1 MEQSF
6 PQCKTILWCLYVC
19 KVNMHIV
26 YNVTYPFGHLS
37 TLCIKKWQLNCWIIE
52 LVTFFQFPLG
62 CVTNETFLSCN
73 INIQMILVV
82 VSIKQTITTK
92 LLLRNSPYV
101 LLYGSDFNSPVL
113 CYLSHPILFW
123 NCDICKCILCT
134 SPDIFFVRQLLQVC
148 SACLLIV
155 FTISSPAENV
165 EPIL

>member
-101 LLYGSDFNSPVL
+101 KFFYTGVISIHLYYVTFHIQFYFETVIFVSVYLVRVPTFSLLGSFCRCVV
-113 CYLSHPILFW
+113 H
-123 NCDICKCILCT
+123 
-134 SPDIFFVRQLLQVC
+134 VC
-148 SACLLIV
+148 
-155 FTISSPAENV
+155 
-165 EPIL
+165 